1 MLSPKSSRKASRA
14 HADVPPRKRLNRL
27 KLGPI
32 VGHTDDSSAKVW
44 IQVFDDPLDYTLRV
58 AGAGVFDVIPTE
70 TAGLEFHTGI
80 ARATGLRA
88 DWQYTYS
95 ILRKGRRVVGGKGSF
110 RTMPDPTSMAP
121 IVFCAVSCSTLA
133 TDGVWPQMAKFI
145 KQAKPSFLLMMGDQ
159 VYIDEDDPNIFA
171 LHYDSDP
178 PTRRRA
184 LAEKYRLSW
193 SRKVIQQVFANIP
206 TYMVWDDHEIRDGFG
221 SLACDSPT
229 LALRFPR
236 GQKMFARSDAYFQ
249 DCRDVYWH
257 FQGCHNPLKGE
268 TAEPSLPNYIV
279 DPPNGGPRR
288 AMPFVFRCG
297 RVLVLVLESRTERDV
312 FREELPI
319 LGAEQW
325 AFIEKVF
332 ANLPPDVETL
342 AVMTPTPIASIDPR
356 GQVMK
361 LMGDRTDD
369 IEAFKRGD
377 EKAVLDP
384 HSSEDFTDLLL
395 AIAGHE
401 LTVLT
406 GTPQNLGAFKV
417 SNLDE
422 ARDQWSHK
430 FAQPEQ
436 RELLKKA
443 AKARFVNRDGNNG
456 RELIFLSGDI
466 HVGSI
471 FDISMFNPRYN
482 IVSLT
487 SSGISAKQ
495 HVKADLF
502 VGTFVDEDFT
512 VDAGVRSVLREVVP
526 DFNFGIVQVLQTGSG
541 AEINALLAH
550 EGNSF
555 AAGFDISKLI

>member
-1 MLSPKSSRKASRA
+1 
-14 HADVPPRKRLNRL
+14 VPPRRALNRL
-27 KLGPI
+27 TLGPI
-32 VGHTDDSSAKVW
+32 VGHTDDVSAKVW
-44 IQVFDDPLDYTLRV
+44 IQAFDDPADYRLRV
-58 AGAGVFDVIPTE
+58 AGAGVFDFVPTE
-70 TAGLEFHTGI
+70 ASGLEFRTGV
-80 ARATGLRA
+80 ARATGLRS
-88 DWQYTYS
+88 DWQYRYS

-110 RTMPDPTSMAP
+110 RTMPDPGSMAP
-121 IVFCAVSCSTLA
+121 IVFCAVSCNTLA
-133 TDGVWPQMAKFI
+133 TDGVWPQLSAFI
-145 KQAKPSFLLMMGDQ
+145 AQAKPSFLLMMGDQ
-159 VYIDEDDPNIFA
+159 VYIDEDDPNVFR

-178 PTRRRA
+178 QTRRRA

-193 SRKVIQQVFANIP
+193 SRKVVQQVFANIP

-229 LALRFPR
+229 LAAQFPR
-236 GQKMFARSDAYFQ
+236 GRAMFARSDAYYR

-257 FQGCHNPLKGE
+257 FQGCRNPLQGD
-268 TAEPSLPNYIV
+268 TTDPSLPNYIV
-279 DPPNGGPRR
+279 DPPAGGLRR

-297 RVLVLVLESRTERDV
+297 RVMVLALESRSERDV
-312 FREELPI
+312 FRDQLPI

-325 AFIEKVF
+325 QFIEAVF

-369 IEAFKRGD
+369 VEAFRQGD
-377 EKAVLDP
+377 EKGVLDP
-384 HSSEDFTDLLL
+384 HSTEEFGDLAL
-395 AIAGHE
+395 AIAGHK
-401 LTVLT
+401 LTQLT
-406 GTPQNLGAFKV
+406 GTPVNLGAFKV
-417 SNLDE
+417 ANLDE

-436 RELLKKA
+436 RALLRTA
-443 AKARFVNRDGNNG
+443 SSARFTNREGRGG

-471 FDISMFNPRYN
+471 FDISTTKPAYR

-487 SSGISAKQ
+487 SSGISARQ
-495 HVKADLF
+495 EVTADLF
-502 VGTFVDEDFT
+502 VGTFVDEDFA
-512 VDAGVRSVLREVVP
+512 VDAGVRAVLREIVP
-526 DFNFGIVQVLQTGSG
+526 DYNFGVVQVLQTGSG
-541 AEINALLAH
+541 AEVHALLAH

>member
-1 MLSPKSSRKASRA
+1 MRPRRA
-14 HADVPPRKRLNRL
+14 LNRL

-32 VGHTDDSSAKVW
+32 VGHTDDTTSKVW
-44 IQVFDDPLDYTLRV
+44 IQVFDDPRDYKLRV
-58 AGAGVFDVIPTE
+58 AGAGSFDFVSTE
-70 TAGLEFHTGI
+70 PLGMEFHTAI
-80 ARATGLRA
+80 ARATGLRS
-88 DWQYTYS
+88 DWKYAYS
-95 ILRKGRRVVGGKGSF
+95 ILRRGRRVVGGKGSF

-121 IVFCAVSCSTLA
+121 IVFCAISCNTLA

-145 KQAKPSFLLMMGDQ
+145 RDAQPSFLLMMGDQ
-159 VYIDEDDPNIFA
+159 VYIDEDDPNIFK
-171 LHYDSDP
+171 LHYDSDSA
-178 PTRRRA
+178 TRRRA

-193 SRKVIQQVFANIP
+193 SRKVIQQTFADIP

-229 LALRFPR
+229 LAAQYPR
-236 GQKMFARSDAYFQ
+236 GAKMFARSDVYFQ

-257 FQGCHNPLKGE
+257 FQGCHNPLQGD
-268 TAEPSLPNYIV
+268 TAGPSLPNYIK
-279 DPPNGGPRR
+279 DPPAGTPRR

-297 RVLVLVLESRTERDV
+297 RVLILVTESRTERDV
-312 FREELPI
+312 FRAQFPI

-325 AFIEKVF
+325 QFIEKVF
-332 ANLPPDVETL
+332 ANLPPEIETL
-342 AVMTPTPIASIDPR
+342 AVMTPTPIASIDPH
-356 GQVMK
+356 GQTMK

-377 EKAVLDP
+377 EHGVLDP
-384 HSSEDFTDLLL
+384 HSSESLGDLAA

-401 LTVLT
+401 LTNLT
-406 GTPQNLGAFKV
+406 GTPVNLGAFKV
-417 SNLDE
+417 SNIDE

-430 FAQPEQ
+430 FARPEQ
-436 RELLKKA
+436 EDLLRKA
-443 AKARFVNRDGNNG
+443 AKARFTNRNGSNG

-471 FDISMFNPRYN
+471 FDVSMSDPSYN

-495 HVKADLF
+495 EVKADLF
-502 VGTFVDEDFT
+502 VGSFVDEDFK
-512 VDAGVRSVLREVVP
+512 VAGGIRSVLREIVP
-526 DFNFGIVQVLQTGSG
+526 DFNFGIVEVLQTGSG
-541 AEINALLAH
+541 AEVNALLAH

-555 AAGFDISKLI
+555 AAGLDISKLI

>member
-1 MLSPKSSRKASRA
+1 M
-14 HADVPPRKRLNRL
+14 PPRSALKRL

-32 VGHTDDSSAKVW
+32 VGHTDDTTAKVW
-44 IQVFDDPLDYTLRV
+44 VQVFDDPSDYKLRV
-58 AGAGVFDVIPTE
+58 AGAGVFDFVSTE
-70 TAGLEFHTGI
+70 PDGLEFHTAI
-80 ARATGLRA
+80 ARASGLRA
-88 DWQYTYS
+88 DWNYTYS
-95 ILRKGRRVVGGKGSF
+95 ILRRGRRVAGGKGSF

-121 IVFCAVSCSTLA
+121 IVFCAVSCSTL

-145 KQAKPSFLLMMGDQ
+145 KEAQPSFLLMMGDQ
-159 VYIDEDDPNIFA
+159 VYIDEDDPNIFK
-171 LHYDSDP
+171 LHYDSDS

-193 SRKVIQQVFANIP
+193 SRKVIQQTFANIP

-229 LALRFPR
+229 LVARHPR
-236 GQKMFARSDAYFQ
+236 GAKMFARSDAYFQ

-257 FQGCHNPLKGE
+257 FQGCHNPLQGE
-268 TAEPSLPNYIV
+268 TADPSLPNYIK
-279 DPPNGGPRR
+279 DPPAGGPRR

-297 RVLVLVLESRTERDV
+297 RVLVLVTESRTERDV
-312 FREELPI
+312 FRDELPI
-319 LGAEQW
+319 LGGEQW
-325 AFIEKVF
+325 QFIKEVF
-332 ANLPPDVETL
+332 ANLPPEIETL
-342 AVMTPTPIASIDPR
+342 VVTTPTPIASIDPH

-377 EKAVLDP
+377 EEGVLDP
-384 HSSEDFTDLLL
+384 HSSEDLGDLAL
-395 AIAGHE
+395 AIAGHK
-401 LTVLT
+401 LTSLT
-406 GTPQNLGAFKV
+406 GTPVNLGIFKV
-417 SNLDE
+417 ANLDE

-430 FAQPEQ
+430 FARPEQ
-436 RELLKKA
+436 ELMLRKA
-443 AKARFVNRDGNNG
+443 EQARFTNRNGSKG

-466 HVGSI
+466 HVGCI
-471 FDISMFNPRYN
+471 FDITMPDSSYK

-495 HVKADLF
+495 EVTADLF
-502 VGTFVDEDFT
+502 VGTFVDEDFK
-512 VDAGVRSVLREVVP
+512 VARGIRSVLREIVP
-526 DFNFGIVQVLQTGSG
+526 DFNFGVVQVLQTGEGS
-541 AEINALLAH
+541 EVNALLAH

>member
-1 MLSPKSSRKASRA
+1 M
-14 HADVPPRKRLNRL
+14 PPRKRLNRL

-58 AGAGVFDVIPTE
+58 AGAGVFDVSPTE

-312 FREELPI
+312 FREQLPI

-443 AKARFVNRDGNNG
+443 AKARFVNRGGNNG

>member
-1 MLSPKSSRKASRA
+1 M
-14 HADVPPRKRLNRL
+14 PPRKRLNRL

-436 RELLKKA
+436 RDLLKKA

>member
-1 MLSPKSSRKASRA
+1 MRPRKA
-14 HADVPPRKRLNRL
+14 LNRL

-58 AGAGVFDVIPTE
+58 AGAGLFDFTPTE
-70 TAGLEFHTGI
+70 TAGLEFRTGI

-95 ILRKGRRVVGGKGSF
+95 ILRKGRRVVGRKGSF

-159 VYIDEDDPNIFA
+159 VYIDEDDPNIFE

-229 LALRFPR
+229 LVARFPR
-236 GQKMFARSDAYFQ
+236 GAKMFARSDAYFQ
-249 DCRDVYWH
+249 DCRDVFWH

-268 TAEPSLPNYIV
+268 TAEPSLPNYII
-279 DPPNGGPRR
+279 DPPDGGPRR

-312 FREELPI
+312 FREQLPI
-319 LGAEQW
+319 LGGEQW
-325 AFIEKVF
+325 QFIEKVF

-377 EKAVLDP
+377 EKGVLDP
-384 HSSEDFTDLLL
+384 HSSEDLGDLAL

-401 LTVLT
+401 LTVLS
-406 GTPQNLGAFKV
+406 GTPVNLGAFKV

-436 RELLKKA
+436 RDLLRKA
-443 AKARFVNRDGNNG
+443 AKARFTNRDGNNG

-471 FDISMFNPRYN
+471 FDITMMNPRCK

-495 HVKADLF
+495 EVKADLF

-512 VDAGVRSVLREVVP
+512 VDAGVRSVLREIVP
-526 DFNFGIVQVLQTGSG
+526 DFNFGIVQILQTGSG